1 MPVVA
6 IAGLILVGL
15 YLLSRNQSA
24 PGPIVVKTGPDPAAG
39 SPVAAPPPVVIQQR
53 AAAPLAAPTGP
64 QVFNVQKPNSA
75 AAALDAL
82 GKTFP
87 SLVSG
92 LSTIAVEQSRAD
104 VQKLQ
109 IQAQRIRE
117 RPNDLAAGPFAAGT
131 ADTVLRGGGNPLEVN
146 VFAASD
152 GRIYSVQDPSI
163 LALGAAAQ
171 SQAQA
176 AFDQALS
183 AGSNAQDNVE
193 VM

>member
-15 YLLSRNQSA
+15 YLLSRNQNA
-24 PGPIVVKTGPDPAAG
+24 PAPVVVKTGPDPAAG
-39 SPVAAPPPVVIQQR
+39 SSVAPPPTVVVQR
-53 AAAPLAAPTGP
+53 TAAPVGPPTP
-64 QVFNVQKPNSA
+64 PTVFNVQKPSSA
-75 AAALDAL
+75 TAALDAL
-82 GKTFP
+82 GKAFP
-87 SLVSG
+87 SLATSLGQV
-92 LSTIAVEQSRAD
+92 AVEKIRASTTEE
-104 VQKLQ
+104 L
-109 IQAQRIRE
+109 ARIKQ

-131 ADTVLRGGGNPLEVN
+131 ADTVLRAPNNPLEVN

-152 GRIYSVQDPSI
+152 GRIYNVADPSI

-171 SQAQA
+171 AQAQA
-176 AFDQALS
+176 AFDQALA